1 MTEDERRSR
10 GAHAA
15 PGMSDDV
22 RKLIDGVQDWVR
34 GVLPS
39 PEHLH
44 TGPDC
49 QWCPLC
55 QFAEVVRGD
64 HPEVAEKITEA
75 GAAFVNAVRAV
86 FDAAGK
92 PPSTSRAPA
101 PAQRP
106 RPRPY
111 PSKPRVEHI
120 RLDESE

>member
-1 MTEDERRSR
+1 MTEDEQRPQA
-10 GAHAA
+10 GPAIAE
-15 PGMSDDV
+15 DV
-22 RKLIDGVQDWVR
+22 RKLIGGVQDWVR
-34 GVLPS
+34 SVLPE
-39 PEHLH
+39 PEQLH

-92 PPSTSRAPA
+92 PPTRAPA
-101 PAQRP
+101 TRP

-111 PSKPRVEHI
+111 PPRVEHI
-120 RLDESE
+120 RLDDSV